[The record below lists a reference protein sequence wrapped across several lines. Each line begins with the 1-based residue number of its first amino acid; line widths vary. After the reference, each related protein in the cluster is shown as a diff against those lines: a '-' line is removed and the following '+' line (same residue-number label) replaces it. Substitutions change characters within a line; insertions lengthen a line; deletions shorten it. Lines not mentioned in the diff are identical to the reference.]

1 MLVTIKNFYDTCECT
16 SSKMLKARLAEKYS
30 GMSISLHF
38 RAPSGLRAVQFIDV
52 LYDGNIID
60 SHTGKPFDVETL
72 SST

>member
-1 MLVTIKNFYDTCECT
+1 
-16 SSKMLKARLAEKYS
+16 MLKARLAEKYS